1 MIEHSIIICHL
12 QIAHKKPQH
21 LDAVL
26 EQRGLVTLH
35 CRQWAGKFELR
46 HWDKWMIGEMREGD
60 IFHSL
65 LLLGVIFLFNVER
78 SYFVGRRA
86 KSQEMWL

>member
-1 MIEHSIIICHL
+1 
-12 QIAHKKPQH
+12 
-21 LDAVL
+21 
-26 EQRGLVTLH
+26 
-35 CRQWAGKFELR
+35 
-46 HWDKWMIGEMREGD
+46 MIGEMRGD

-65 LLLGVIFLFNVER
+65 LLLVIFLVNVER